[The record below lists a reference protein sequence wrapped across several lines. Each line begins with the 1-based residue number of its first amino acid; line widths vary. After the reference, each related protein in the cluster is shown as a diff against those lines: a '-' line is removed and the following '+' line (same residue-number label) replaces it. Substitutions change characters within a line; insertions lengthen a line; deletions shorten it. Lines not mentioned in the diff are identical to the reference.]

1 MFKASKKR
9 VFALGA
15 FAGACLFAGSAAAAG
30 PTTLTRTMVVEAMP
44 GEVWAVIGPFCA
56 IKDWHPALA
65 SCELDGK
72 APPTRTLVTREGE
85 ARFVELQVARS
96 DANHRYTYSFTSSP
110 VPVSGYVATI
120 SVKPSG
126 KGASIV
132 TWQGSYT
139 PNAGQDAA
147 AMAALSGIYESGLA
161 AIRDRFAH
169 N

>member
-1 MFKASKKR
+1 MFKVSNKGI
-9 VFALGA
+9 VALA
-15 FAGACLFAGSAAAAG
+15 AIAGAILLAGPAAAG
-30 PTTLTRTMVVEAMP
+30 TPTTLTRTMVVEATP
-44 GEVWAVIGPFCA
+44 SEVWALIGPFCA

-72 APPTRTLVTREGE
+72 APPTRTLLTREGG

-110 VPVSGYVATI
+110 VPVSGYVATF
-120 SVKPSG
+120 SVKASG
-126 KGASIV
+126 KNASLV

-139 PNAGQDAA
+139 PNDGQDEA

-169 N
+169 K